1 MAIQLS
7 QHFTLEEATASETAA
22 RFNIDNSHPSPE
34 VTTSASSTAVHMELV
49 RGILG
54 KPIHI
59 NSWIRCPEL
68 NSKLGSKPTSQHV
81 LGEAVDFICPQF
93 GSPIEICKKLISTLG
108 VWDQMIL
115 EFNWVH
121 ISFKSSPGVTN
132 RGEVLSLLS
141 GGKYAQGLTS
151 PTGQKLA

>member
-7 QHFTLEEATASETAA
+7 QHFTLEEAIVSETAA
-22 RFNIDNSHPSPE
+22 RKGIDNSHPSQE
-34 VTTSASSTAVHMELV
+34 VITSASSTAVHMELV

-54 KPIHI
+54 HPIHV
-59 NSWIRCPEL
+59 NSWIRCHEL
-68 NSKLGSKPTSQHV
+68 NAALGSKSTSQHV

-115 EFNWVH
+115 EFDWVH
-121 ISFKSSPGVTN
+121 IAFKSSPDVTN
-132 RGEVLSLLS
+132 RGEVLSLLL
-141 GGKYAQGLTS
+141 GGDYAQGLTS
-151 PTGQKLA
+151 PTGHKLA